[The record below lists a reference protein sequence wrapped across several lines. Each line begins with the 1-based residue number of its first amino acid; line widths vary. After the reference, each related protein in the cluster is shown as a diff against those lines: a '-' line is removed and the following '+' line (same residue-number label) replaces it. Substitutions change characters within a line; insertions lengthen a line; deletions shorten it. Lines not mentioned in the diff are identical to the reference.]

1 MVEGDPGGPRLTP
14 EMISRLR
21 LHLEWMESYLLGRL
35 DHAEFSLRYFKFAQ
49 AERFFFGGAIGE
61 ALVRLMGTAE
71 AYEPDL
77 EIRSGMLVAADER
90 ELLQECRDAYVVVTG
105 ALNGA

>member
-1 MVEGDPGGPRLTP
+1 
-14 EMISRLR
+14 
-21 LHLEWMESYLLGRL
+21 MESYLLGRMS
-35 DHAEFSLRYFKFAQ
+35 HSEFSIRYFEFAQ
-49 AERFFFGGAIGE
+49 SEKFIFGGAIGK
-61 ALVRLMGTAE
+61 AIVRLMGTAD

-77 EIRSGMLVAADER
+77 DIRAGMLVPADER